1 MSEAVSFHL
10 LPSLLDV
17 KPGVT
22 AVVGSGG
29 KTTLL
34 ATLAELLTAQ
44 AQGGARTSVVLATS
58 TRMLPFPELP
68 LYTGDSADELAD
80 LLRAH
85 PVVCVGTPAE
95 QGKLAASALPFSAL
109 AKLADYVLVEA
120 DGSKRLPLKAHA
132 GHEPAVPREAQVVV
146 NVVGASGFGATVREA
161 AHRPELFCARAGCA
175 ACDPATAPQVA
186 QVIRAEQ
193 KAGLLPCNLH
203 VLVNQADS
211 EKRLAEAA
219 ALRRALGEPA
229 LAASLSSRRLWRIA

>member
-1 MSEAVSFHL
+1 MSEVAAFHL
-10 LPSLLDV
+10 LPSLLGV

-22 AVVGSGG
+22 AVIGSGG

-44 AQGGARTSVVLATS
+44 VQGGARASVVLATS

-68 LYTGDSADELAD
+68 LYTGDNAGELAD

-95 QGKLAASALPFSAL
+95 QGKLAASALPLSAL
-109 AKLADYVLVEA
+109 AQLADYVLVEA

-132 GHEPAVPREAQVVV
+132 AHEPAVPREAQVVV
-146 NVVGASGFGATVREA
+146 NVVGASGFGAAVRKA

-186 QVIRAEQ
+186 RVIRAEQ
-193 KAGLLPCNLH
+193 EAGLLPRSLR
-203 VLVNQADS
+203 VLVNQVDS
-211 EKRLAEAA
+211 EKRLAEAV
-219 ALRRALGEPA
+219 ALRRALGEPV
-229 LAASLSSRRLWRIA
+229 LAASLSARRLWHIA

>member
-95 QGKLAASALPFSAL
+95 QGKLAASALPFGAL
-109 AKLADYVLVEA
+109 ARLADYVLVEA

-132 GHEPAVPREAQVVV
+132 AHEPAVPREAQTAVT
-146 NVVGASGFGATVREA
+146 VVGASGFGAPVREA
-161 AHRPELFCARAGCA
+161 THRPELFCARAGCA
-175 ACDPATAPQVA
+175 AGVPATPEQAA
-186 QVIRAEQ
+186 RVIRAEQ
-193 KAGLLPCNLH
+193 ETGLLPRNLH
-203 VLVNQADS
+203 VIVNQADS

-219 ALRRALGEPA
+219 ALRRALGEPV
-229 LAASLSSRRLWRIA
+229 LAASLATRILWRIA